1 MLNRHQQI
9 QKNQPQRVQSRFS
22 VRAATKLC
30 PRGDLAI
37 YDTGRD
43 LANRYLTVVH
53 AGVTHSDVERS
64 D

>member
-1 MLNRHQQI
+1 MQKITFADVTADCIAI
-9 QKNQPQRVQSRFS
+9 QL
-22 VRAATKLC
+22 TKLC